1 MKRALL
7 VGSALLGLLLVGVW
21 GFWPWYDVDDQSAED
36 DERAADSLARD
47 RDRRPGGS
55 IRVPTRP
62 PSPYLTARTTEE
74 EGAGAGM
81 FEGQVLSWATGE
93 PVPEV
98 ELTFA
103 RESTVSSTM
112 TDLEGGF
119 YFRASVA
126 GTYEL
131 VAVTAD
137 GYLPFAPEWGH
148 SPVRLEARPGYRVR
162 DIIIHLR
169 PVEELVGVVT
179 SPDGRPVAGAEVAVI
194 STPAG
199 RSSLS
204 TFPESYVSDENGEFQ
219 LQAPLGTILEA
230 RLAQFAAGRARL
242 DRPAWHRRRLEI
254 RLRTGPNPMSGE
266 TIAGQAFDDRGR
278 PLEGVLV
285 MARSVLRS
293 PRLLI
298 ASSQALTG
306 EDGTFEIEGLD
317 RGRYNLQATA
327 DGLAPT
333 RLMGVLTGTT
343 DARIVLQAGGSIVG
357 TVRDE
362 ATGRPVPSF
371 SVVVESRFGP
381 LRLMP
386 YRTESVFDAEGRY
399 ELTGLEPRQYV
410 VRITSTGRSP
420 SDAREV
426 TIAPSTREV
435 RLDFS
440 LDSGGRAHGVVVD
453 SESGQPIYDA
463 RVSIESRGNQSGSP
477 VPLVAQTV
485 TDHRGRFDVRGLAAG
500 RRSLVI
506 TARGYHR
513 YLLTALDVQEGEDIG
528 PLEIELSPAE
538 DGAEPEVE
546 LSGIG
551 AVMAPRRADLMI
563 VRVIEGGGAR
573 EAGLVPG
580 DMVLRVDGL
589 PVVDLGFMGAI
600 ERIRGQ
606 EGTAVG
612 LTVRRAASGEVQDV
626 TVLRSRVRG

>member
-1 MKRALL
+1 MSRRLKRALL

-36 DERAADSLARD
+36 DERATDSLERD

-204 TFPESYVSDENGEFQ
+204 TFPESYVSTKTANSSSRHRSAPFSRPDWPSLQRGE
-219 LQAPLGTILEA
+219 PVSIVPPG
-230 RLAQFAAGRARL
+230 
-242 DRPAWHRRRLEI
+242 
-254 RLRTGPNPMSGE
+254 
-266 TIAGQAFDDRGR
+266 
-278 PLEGVLV
+278 
-285 MARSVLRS
+285 
-293 PRLLI
+293 
-298 ASSQALTG
+298 TG
-306 EDGTFEIEGLD
+306 EDWRSGSAPVRIPCPARRSPARRSMIEGD
-317 RGRYNLQATA
+317 
-327 DGLAPT
+327 
-333 RLMGVLTGTT
+333 
-343 DARIVLQAGGSIVG
+343 
-357 TVRDE
+357 
-362 ATGRPVPSF
+362 
-371 SVVVESRFGP
+371 
-381 LRLMP
+381 
-386 YRTESVFDAEGRY
+386 
-399 ELTGLEPRQYV
+399 
-410 VRITSTGRSP
+410 
-420 SDAREV
+420 
-426 TIAPSTREV
+426 
-435 RLDFS
+435 
-440 LDSGGRAHGVVVD
+440 
-453 SESGQPIYDA
+453 
-463 RVSIESRGNQSGSP
+463 
-477 VPLVAQTV
+477 
-485 TDHRGRFDVRGLAAG
+485 
-500 RRSLVI
+500 
-506 TARGYHR
+506 
-513 YLLTALDVQEGEDIG
+513 
-528 PLEIELSPAE
+528 LSKACW
-538 DGAEPEVE
+538 
-546 LSGIG
+546 
-551 AVMAPRRADLMI
+551 
-563 VRVIEGGGAR
+563 
-573 EAGLVPG
+573 
-580 DMVLRVDGL
+580 
-589 PVVDLGFMGAI
+589 
-600 ERIRGQ
+600 
-606 EGTAVG
+606 
-612 LTVRRAASGEVQDV
+612 
-626 TVLRSRVRG
+626 